1 VTPADLLRR
10 ELSRDGAR
18 PLLTWYDDDPAANAR
33 VELSVATTANWV
45 AKIAGFLTEEHDV
58 EPGAVVTV
66 DLPLHWQT
74 ACVLLA
80 VWSCGGA
87 VTLDSDAD
95 LTVGTSA
102 DADVVVVV
110 DPMGM
115 GLSRLVAA
123 QPDEFLPVTPVDAEA
138 CALRSGARTWT
149 HAELGDA
156 ATHAAVHHD
165 ISDASR
171 VLSTMTFDTVDG
183 IDSGLL
189 APLAAGASAVLVRNA
204 DPMRLPQRCATEN
217 VTHTAGVTVLDVTR
231 LD

>member
-1 VTPADLLRR
+1 VTPADLLHR
-10 ELSRDGAR
+10 ELTRDGAR
-18 PLLTWYDDDPAANAR
+18 PLLTWYDDSVGAR

-45 AKIAGFLTEEHDV
+45 AKLAGFLTEEHDV
-58 EPGAVVTV
+58 EGGLVVRV

-95 LTVGTSA
+95 LTIGTSA
-102 DADVVVVV
+102 DSDVVVVV
-110 DPMGM
+110 DPMGA

-123 QPDEFLPVTPVDAEA
+123 QPDQFQPVIPVDAQA

-156 ATHAAVHHD
+156 ATHAAVHHGFTG
-165 ISDASR
+165 ATR
-171 VLSTMTFDTVDG
+171 VLSTLPLDTTDG
-183 IDSGLL
+183 VGSGLL
-189 APLAAGASAVLVRNA
+189 TPLAASASAVLVSNPDEPGLA
-204 DPMRLPQRCATEN
+204 QRCATER
-217 VTHTAGVTVLDVTR
+217 VTHSAGVSVPGVVR
-231 LD
+231 LV